1 MRKQILFTLL
11 VFSFLAFGIA
21 VQSTQAQDTEANR
34 YGSSRLNNL
43 SRELVRQTVDLVDR
57 ARETMNGGAA
67 NTRRDLENAFLA
79 AQVDAAA
86 HLFDDMVKNTRRA
99 AELRDGI
106 LIVADLTRRGP
117 TFGANANLWRGV
129 QRAVSDIQRE
139 LGAGGGIGN
148 GGGGGVGN
156 NPGDDFPNAPS
167 SGRVSWR
174 GRVDIETQLH
184 IRGNELDTR
193 VVSGPN
199 WGGERYNFT
208 SPMPSRRNIRVEV
221 NKLRGRGTARVIQQ
235 PSRDNDFTA
244 VIQILDPNGGAGDYE
259 LDIYWR

>member
-1 MRKQILFTLL
+1 MKKQKLFTLL
-11 VFSFLAFGIA
+11 FLAFFAFACPIA
-21 VQSTQAQDTEANR
+21 SVRAQDTGANR

-43 SRELVRQTVDLVDR
+43 SRDLVRQTVDLVDR
-57 ARETMNGGAA
+57 ARETVSGGAT

-106 LIVADLTRRGP
+106 QIVADLTRRAPG
-117 TFGANANLWRGV
+117 FGANANLWRGV
-129 QRAVSDIQRE
+129 QRTVSDIQRE
-139 LGAGGGIGN
+139 LGAAGGGIGN
-148 GGGGGVGN
+148 GGGN
-156 NPGDDFPNAPS
+156 DSDDDFPNAPS
-167 SGRVSWR
+167 TGRVNWR

-184 IRGNELDTR
+184 IRGNELETR

-208 SPMPSRRNIRVEV
+208 SPLPSRRNIRVEV
-221 NKLRGRGTARVIQQ
+221 NKLRGRGTVRVIQQ

-259 LDIYWR
+259 LDISWR